1 MEYKVVDRFL
11 TGNVKLYDQFDFI
24 NDQLADVNDTKNLD
38 WFLISLVIGISGF
51 GSLIIYSTQIYKQGT
66 DWQSQLIMV
75 VIGSIILL
83 ALSNYRYELLLKYHW
98 ITYAITN
105 LLLVAVIFAGETIN
119 GAQSWINILGFQFQ
133 PSEFAKVG
141 LIISL
146 SALLHYRDAS
156 KLAHFLPIIGTVA
169 LPWVLIMIQPDLG
182 TGLVFGAIS
191 LTMLYWANAN
201 LGWILL
207 ILSPLISAFLFNIV
221 FPIWLI
227 FVIAM
232 ILIAWF
238 TLPHHFKSLW
248 ALVTL
253 FVNYTAGQLG
263 HILWDLL
270 KPYQKDRLTL
280 FLTPEKDPLG
290 GGYHLIQSRIAIG
303 SGKISGNGFLEA
315 TQTHLNFVPEQHT
328 DFIYSAIADQFGFIG
343 GVAILIVYWLICW
356 RLVMI
361 AMRSR
366 DNFGSLLAIGVLAM
380 IAFQTIINIGMT
392 MGLAPITGIPLP
404 FLSYGRSSLLTNFIA
419 FGLVEAVANARIMKI
434 GKSR

>member
-1 MEYKVVDRFL
+1 MNE
-11 TGNVKLYDQFDFI
+11 
-24 NDQLADVNDTKNLD
+24 TKNLD
-38 WFLISLVIGISGF
+38 WFLITLVIGISSF
-51 GSLIIYSTQIYKQGT
+51 GSLIIYSTQIYRNGT
-66 DWQSQLIMV
+66 DWQNQLIMV
-75 VIGSIILL
+75 VIGSLVLL
-83 ALSNYRYELLLKYHW
+83 GLSQWRYELLLKFHW
-98 ITYAITN
+98 ITYSVTN
-105 LLLVAVIFAGETIN
+105 VLLVAVIFFGQTIN

-133 PSEFAKVG
+133 PSEFAKLG

-146 SALLHYRDAS
+146 SALLHYQDAS
-156 KLAHFLPIIGTVA
+156 KIDRLLPVVATVG
-169 LPWVLIMIQPDLG
+169 LPWVLIMVQPDLG
-182 TGLVFGAIS
+182 TGLVFGAIT

-207 ILSPLISAFLFNIV
+207 ILSPLISAFLFNIAL
-221 FPIWLI
+221 PIWFI

-238 TLPHHFKSLW
+238 TLPHNFKHLW

-253 FVNYTAGQLG
+253 FVNYMAGKLG
-263 HILWDLL
+263 DILWNLL

-303 SGKISGNGFLEA
+303 SGKMYGNGFLEA

-328 DFIYSAIADQFGFIG
+328 DFIYSAIADQFGFVG
-343 GVAILIVYWLICW
+343 GMVIILIYWLICW

-361 AMRSR
+361 ALRSR

-380 IAFQTIINIGMT
+380 IAFQTVINIGMT

-419 FGLVEAVANARIMKI
+419 FGLVEAVANARIMKTVK
-434 GKSR
+434 KSRRFLSLDRIFKI

>member
-1 MEYKVVDRFL
+1 M
-11 TGNVKLYDQFDFI
+11 
-24 NDQLADVNDTKNLD
+24 NDTKNFD
-38 WFLISLVIGISGF
+38 WFLITLVIGISGF

-75 VIGSIILL
+75 VIGSIILF
-83 ALSNYRYELLLKYHW
+83 ALSNYPYELLLKYHW
-98 ITYAITN
+98 ITYTITN
-105 LLLVAVIFAGETIN
+105 LLLVAVIFAGTTIN

-133 PSEFAKVG
+133 PSEFAKVA

-156 KLAHFLPIIGTVA
+156 KLAHFLPVITTVA
-169 LPWVLIMIQPDLG
+169 LPWILIMIQPDLG
-182 TGLVFGAIS
+182 TGLVFGAIT

-207 ILSPLISAFLFNIV
+207 ILSPLFSAFLFNLV
-221 FPIWLI
+221 FPLWLLFI
-227 FVIAM
+227 VAM

-238 TLPHHFKSLW
+238 TLPDHFRHIWS
-248 ALVTL
+248 LVTL
-253 FVNYTAGQLG
+253 FLNYTAGQLG
-263 HILWDLL
+263 HIFWDLL

-280 FLTPEKDPLG
+280 FLEPEKDPLG

-303 SGKISGNGFLEA
+303 SGKIYGNGFLDA

-343 GVAILIVYWLICW
+343 SITILIVYWLICW

-361 AMRSR
+361 AMNSR

-380 IAFQTIINIGMT
+380 IAFQTVINIGMT

-404 FLSYGRSSLLTNFIA
+404 LLSYGRSSLLTNFIA
-419 FGLVEAVANARIMKI
+419 FGLVEAVAKARIMTVTKM
-434 GKSR
+434 KRSKN

>member
-1 MEYKVVDRFL
+1 M
-11 TGNVKLYDQFDFI
+11 
-24 NDQLADVNDTKNLD
+24 NDSKNLD
-38 WFLISLVIGISGF
+38 WFLITLVIGISSF

-66 DWQSQLIMV
+66 DWQNQLIMV
-75 VIGSIILL
+75 VIGSIVLL
-83 ALSNYRYELLLKYHW
+83 GLSNYRYELLLRFHW
-98 ITYAITN
+98 ITYSITN

-156 KLAHFLPIIGTVA
+156 KLTNFLPVIATVA
-169 LPWVLIMIQPDLG
+169 LPWILIMIQPDLG
-182 TGLVFGAIS
+182 TGLVFGAIT

-221 FPIWLI
+221 FPIWFI
-227 FVIAM
+227 FAIA
-232 ILIAWF
+232 ITFIAWF
-238 TLPHHFKSLW
+238 TLPYNFKSLW

-253 FVNYTAGQLG
+253 FVNYASGQLG
-263 HILWDLL
+263 HIFWDLL

-280 FLTPEKDPLG
+280 FLEPEKDPLG

-303 SGKISGNGFLEA
+303 SGKIYGNGFLEA

-343 GVAILIVYWLICW
+343 SIVVILIYWLICW
-356 RLVMI
+356 RLIMI

-404 FLSYGRSSLLTNFIA
+404 LLSYGRSSLLTNFIA
-419 FGLVEAVANARIMKI
+419 FGLVEAVANARIMKLP
-434 GKSR
+434 KSR

>member
-1 MEYKVVDRFL
+1 MNE
-11 TGNVKLYDQFDFI
+11 
-24 NDQLADVNDTKNLD
+24 TKNLD
-38 WFLISLVIGISGF
+38 WFLVTLVIGISSF
-51 GSLIIYSTQIYKQGT
+51 GSLIIYSTQIYKNGT

-75 VIGSIILL
+75 VIGSLVLL
-83 ALSNYRYELLLKYHW
+83 GLSQWRYELLLKFHW
-98 ITYAITN
+98 LTYGITN
-105 LLLVAVIFAGETIN
+105 LLLVAVIFFGQTIN

-133 PSEFAKVG
+133 PSEFAKLG

-156 KLAHFLPIIGTVA
+156 KLDGLLPVIATVA

-182 TGLVFGAIS
+182 TGLVFGAIT

-207 ILSPLISAFLFNIV
+207 MLSPLMSAFLFNIV
-221 FPIWLI
+221 FPLWII
-227 FVIAM
+227 FVVAM

-238 TLPHHFKSLW
+238 TFPYNFKHLW

-253 FVNYTAGQLG
+253 LVNYMAGKLG
-263 HILWDLL
+263 DIFWNLL

-303 SGKISGNGFLEA
+303 SGKMYGKGFLQA

-328 DFIYSAIADQFGFIG
+328 DFVYSAIAEQFGFVG
-343 GVAILIVYWLICW
+343 GLIIIVVYWLICW

-361 AMRSR
+361 ALRSR
-366 DNFGSLLAIGVLAM
+366 DNFGSLLAMGVLAM
-380 IAFQTIINIGMT
+380 IAFQTIINLGMT

-404 FLSYGRSSLLTNFIA
+404 FLSYGRSSLLTNFLA
-419 FGLVEAVANARIMKI
+419 FGLVEAVAKAKIMK
-434 GKSR
+434 KAKPSRFSSSIHRIF

>member
-1 MEYKVVDRFL
+1 MNE
-11 TGNVKLYDQFDFI
+11 
-24 NDQLADVNDTKNLD
+24 TKNLD
-38 WFLISLVIGISGF
+38 WFLFTLVIGISSF
-51 GSLIIYSTQIYKQGT
+51 GSLIIYSTQIYKNGT

-75 VIGSIILL
+75 VIGSFILIS
-83 ALSNYRYELLLKYHW
+83 LSQYRYELLLKYHW

-105 LLLVAVIFAGETIN
+105 TLLLAVIFVGKTIN
-119 GAQSWINILGFQFQ
+119 GAQSWINIAGFQFQ

-156 KLAHFLPIIGTVA
+156 KLLHFLPVMATVG

-182 TGLVFGAIS
+182 TGLVFGAIT

-207 ILSPLISAFLFNIV
+207 ILSPLVSAFLFNI
-221 FPIWLI
+221 FLPSWLI
-227 FVIAM
+227 FIPAM

-238 TLPHHFKSLW
+238 TLPPRFKHIW
-248 ALVTL
+248 ALATL
-253 FVNYTAGQLG
+253 TVNYTAGKLG
-263 HILWDLL
+263 DVLWHLL
-270 KPYQKDRLTL
+270 QPYQKDRLTL
-280 FLTPEKDPLG
+280 FLQPEKDPLG

-303 SGKISGNGFLEA
+303 SGKIFGNGFLDA

-343 GVAILIVYWLICW
+343 AMAVIIIYWLICW

-361 AMRSR
+361 AMESR
-366 DNFGSLLAIGVLAM
+366 DNFGSLLAVGVLGM

-419 FGLVEAVANARIMKI
+419 FGLVEAVANARIMKLP
-434 GKSR
+434 KSRQKYSSTKRS

>member
-1 MEYKVVDRFL
+1 M
-11 TGNVKLYDQFDFI
+11 
-24 NDQLADVNDTKNLD
+24 NDTKNLD
-38 WFLISLVIGISGF
+38 WFLITLVIGISSF
-51 GSLIIYSTQIYKQGT
+51 GSLIIYSTQIYQEGI
-66 DWQSQLIMV
+66 DWQNQLIMV
-75 VIGSIILL
+75 VMGSIILL
-83 ALSNYRYELLLKYHW
+83 TLSNYPYELLLKYHW
-98 ITYAITN
+98 ITYGITN
-105 LLLVAVIFAGETIN
+105 LFLMAVIFFGTTVN
-119 GAQSWINILGFQFQ
+119 GAQSWINIFGFQFQ

-156 KLAHFLPIIGTVA
+156 KLTNFLPVIVTVGI
-169 LPWVLIMIQPDLG
+169 PWILIMLQPDLG
-182 TGLVFGAIS
+182 TGLVFGAIT

-238 TLPHHFKSLW
+238 TLPYNFKNIW

-263 HILWDLL
+263 HIFWDLL

-303 SGKISGNGFLEA
+303 SGKITGNGFLEA

-343 GVAILIVYWLICW
+343 SVIILIIYWLICW

-404 FLSYGRSSLLTNFIA
+404 LLSYGRSSLLTNFIA

-434 GKSR
+434 GK

>member
-1 MEYKVVDRFL
+1 M
-11 TGNVKLYDQFDFI
+11 
-24 NDQLADVNDTKNLD
+24 NDTKNLD
-38 WFLISLVIGISGF
+38 WFLITLVIGISSF
-51 GSLIIYSTQIYKQGT
+51 GSLIIYSTQIYQEGI
-66 DWQSQLIMV
+66 DWQNQLIMV
-75 VIGSIILL
+75 VMGSIILL
-83 ALSNYRYELLLKYHW
+83 TLSNYPYELLLKYHW
-98 ITYAITN
+98 ITYGITN
-105 LLLVAVIFAGETIN
+105 LFLMAVIFFGTTVN
-119 GAQSWINILGFQFQ
+119 GAQSWINIFGFQFQ

-156 KLAHFLPIIGTVA
+156 KLTNFLPVIVTVGI
-169 LPWVLIMIQPDLG
+169 PWILIMLQPDLG
-182 TGLVFGAIS
+182 TGLVFGAIT

-207 ILSPLISAFLFNIV
+207 ILSPLISAFLFNII

-238 TLPHHFKSLW
+238 TLPYNFKNIW

-263 HILWDLL
+263 HIFWDLL

-303 SGKISGNGFLEA
+303 SGKITGNGFLEA

-343 GVAILIVYWLICW
+343 SVIILIIYWLICW

-404 FLSYGRSSLLTNFIA
+404 LLSYGRSSLLTNFIA

-434 GKSR
+434 GK